1 MAKPIDYGD
10 LEFTRPA
17 KQIKAVNLPAVP
29 QRIFDGMKQYEDAA
43 RGVYFFFG
51 RKRGSISG
59 LRPPHRFRYQML
71 RADSQGCE
79 W

>member
-1 MAKPIDYGD
+1 MTKPIDYGD

-43 RGVYFFFG
+43 RG
-51 RKRGSISG
+51 
-59 LRPPHRFRYQML
+59 
-71 RADSQGCE
+71 A